1 MRRDEHSRDIGVAA
15 AAARIER
22 AHAAVDARL
31 RAHHCYR
38 VHGRARIEQ
47 QPHERHAALQRGLVQ
62 WCGPVRA
69 PDRGVRAPLE
79 QHHGHILV
87 PVLNG
92 HEQWRSA
99 VREALIRAA
108 SRKQEEASD
117 VGVAVLA
124 GDIQKIG
131 LRSSVAQIL
140 CHEPSEHRK
149 VSALDSEREGRLGL
163 ALG

>member
-1 MRRDEHSRDIGVAA
+1 MLPWMPGFGRTTATASTGAHASSSSRTSGTLPCSEASYNGVA
-15 AAARIER
+15 
-22 AHAAVDARL
+22 
-31 RAHHCYR
+31 
-38 VHGRARIEQ
+38 
-47 QPHERHAALQRGLVQ
+47 
-62 WCGPVRA
+62 
-69 PDRGVRAPLE
+69 RAPLE